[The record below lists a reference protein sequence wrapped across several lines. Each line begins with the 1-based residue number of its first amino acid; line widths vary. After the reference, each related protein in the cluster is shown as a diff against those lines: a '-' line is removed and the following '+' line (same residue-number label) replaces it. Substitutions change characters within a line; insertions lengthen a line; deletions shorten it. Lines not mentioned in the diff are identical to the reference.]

1 MYNDAEIISLL
12 YIKFMIMKPINSY
25 LVSALMISALLFGSE
40 TLTAQKPSKVG
51 KKITP
56 WEEGY
61 LDIHFINTC
70 TGESSFIIMPDGTQ
84 MLVDVGGA
92 VLTDELSLV
101 QIPDDSKRPGEYINR
116 YISKCMKW
124 TKNQMIDYLSITH
137 LHGDH
142 IGTYSENSPK
152 SFKGNWKTA
161 SITDVVDNNK
171 VGKLVDRCYP
181 KYDYP
186 SYTRENKYLDNY
198 IKCIKWH
205 AAIAGMKI
213 ERFVPGSDKQFVLK
227 YNAES
232 YPDFKI
238 QNIASNGVVW
248 TGKGNET
255 VTAFPDSSA
264 FVGKGKAEHHS
275 PSENSLSTVFKL
287 SYGDFDY
294 YAGGDVSHN
303 GAEFHSWKD
312 VETPV
317 ADAVGCVEV
326 MKANHHGC
334 WDANNDYILEKL
346 SPLSIILTVWRTT
359 QPTGG
364 IAKYFSPKVNGGEA
378 DLFITHLEP
387 ETREKLGEDMS
398 KVSSSEDAHLVVR
411 VNPGGKSY
419 YIYLLDVNNDSMKVT
434 KVFGP
439 YHSH

>member
-1 MYNDAEIISLL
+1 
-12 YIKFMIMKPINSY
+12 MKPMKTF
-25 LVSALMISALLFGSE
+25 LVSAFFLSALFLGAEEMS
-40 TLTAQKPSKVG
+40 AQNPAKVG
-51 KKITP
+51 KKMTP

-92 VLTDELSLV
+92 VLDDDLALTP
-101 QIPDDSKRPGEYINR
+101 IPDQTKRPGEWINR
-116 YISKCMKW
+116 YISRCMKW
-124 TKNQMIDYLSITH
+124 TKNKTIDYLSITH

-142 IGTYSENSPK
+142 IGTVPENAPT
-152 SFKGNWKTA
+152 SFKGNWKTTSLA
-161 SITDVVDNNK
+161 DVIDNNK
-171 VGKLVDRCYP
+171 VGKLVDRGYP

-186 SYTRENKYLDNY
+186 SYTRDNKHLDNY
-198 IKCIKWH
+198 IKCTRWH
-205 AAIAGMKI
+205 AATAGMKI
-213 ERFVPGSDKQFVLK
+213 ERFVPGSDRQFVLK
-227 YNAES
+227 YDAES
-232 YPDFKI
+232 YPSFKI
-238 QNIASNGVVW
+238 RNIAVNGVVW
-248 TGKGNET
+248 TGKGTET

-264 FVGKGKAEHHS
+264 FVGKGKAEHAS
-275 PSENSLSTVFKL
+275 PSENSLSSVFKL

-303 GAEFHSWKD
+303 GDEFHGWKD

-364 IAKYFSPKVNGGEA
+364 IAKYFSPKVNGGKSE
-378 DLFITHLEP
+378 LFITHLEP
-387 ETREKLGEDMS
+387 ETRAKLGKDMD
-398 KVSSSEDAHLVVR
+398 KVSSSEDTHLVVR
-411 VNPGGKSY
+411 VNPDGKSY
-419 YIYLLDVNNDSMKVT
+419 YIYLLDLNIDSMKVT

-439 YHSH
+439 YNCR